1 MPFPSKQKELYKK
14 LQEELEGYAPGKK
27 LLPERE
33 LAQKM
38 GVARMTLRETLNV
51 FVQEHKIIRKRTGTY
66 ILDQESGELPSAS
79 QKNKNIYILLPCPDY
94 SVSSGYFSYLV
105 TTECIRGAM
114 KAAVRYGS
122 QVITIP
128 VSQTNEP
135 EEIDWNQLS
144 LLKRDNIVLFAGDW
158 YKNLLPVLVERGC
171 RIGAILPQMEEDLE
185 YLLQDAENYLIFKR
199 PMLANYLPEVL
210 SDLKEKDCRKPLLFT
225 REKFSML
232 FPHPEWNLMNHLEEI
247 RKSFSPGELQ
257 FHICEN
263 QTSFVEQCA
272 MVQEL
277 FEKEPFDAL
286 IFDSESELGQTV
298 NLRKLCNLPEDLP
311 IYVRGRDLLGGSS
324 DSRKNMYHSRSAF
337 FECSQELTEQLLTM
351 PKAQNKIFDFK
362 HIITDGETKW
372 RENQY

>member
-1 MPFPSKQKELYKK
+1 MPFPSKQKDLYRK
-14 LQEELEGYAPGKK
+14 LQEELERYAPGKK

-66 ILDQESGELPSAS
+66 VLDQESGELPSAS

-105 TTECIRGAM
+105 TTECIRGVM

-128 VSQTNEP
+128 VSQTNKP
-135 EEIDWNQLS
+135 KEIDWNQLS

-158 YKNLLPVLVERGC
+158 YKNLLPVLIERGY

-232 FPHPEWNLMNHLEEI
+232 FPHPEWNLMDHFEEI
-247 RKSFSPGELQ
+247 RKSFLPGNLL
-257 FHICEN
+257 FHACEE

-272 MVQEL
+272 KVWEL
-277 FEKEPFDAL
+277 FEEKSFDAL
-286 IFDSESELGQTV
+286 IFDSESEPGQAV

-311 IYVRGRDLLGGSS
+311 IYVRGRDLLGGNT
-324 DSRKNMYHSRSAF
+324 DSRKNLYYSRSGF
-337 FECSQELTEQLLTM
+337 LECSYDLAEQLLSGEL
-351 PKAQNKIFDFK
+351 PGKKIYDFK
-362 HIITDGETKW
+362 HFIYDGESAWKD
-372 RENQY
+372 NQI